1 MARLGYNGTN
11 APKEAS
17 LTPDNLEKHSSARG
31 FWIAFA
37 SALIL
42 SFTGILIRMISED
55 YGLPALILAFWREFF
70 VVLSSFPYLFL
81 LKRHLLKISTK
92 DLPFLILFGAVLAL
106 FNILWTLAVT
116 LTGAAV
122 ATVLVYASAAFTAIL
137 GRIFL
142 KERLGWIKLIAVI
155 LCLAGCVLVSGA
167 TNPAAWQTNTIGIL
181 TGLSSGLLYAIYSL
195 MGRQASHHR
204 INPWTALFYT
214 FLFAAVILLTLNLL
228 PLDFIPASADNPAE
242 MFFLGHAWRG
252 WLLLFVLAAGPTL
265 LGFGL
270 YNVSLSLLPSS
281 TANLIVTS
289 EPVFTIITAYFLLG
303 ERLTGLEIVGSLLI
317 IGALLILRISKNTF
331 SSD

>member
-1 MARLGYNGTN
+1 MNPT
-11 APKEAS
+11 S
-17 LTPDNLEKHSSARG
+17 TEKHSSTYG

-37 SALIL
+37 SAVIL
-42 SFTGILIRMISED
+42 SFTGILIRMVSED
-55 YGLPALILAFWREFF
+55 YSLPALILAFWRDFLVALCAF
-70 VVLSSFPYLFL
+70 LYLFIF
-81 LKRHLLKISTK
+81 KRHLLKIKSS
-92 DLPFLILFGAVLAL
+92 DLPFFILFGAVLAL

-142 KERLGWIKLIAVI
+142 KERLGWIKIIAVI
-155 LCLAGCVLVSGA
+155 LCLAGCLLVSGA
-167 TNPAAWQTNTIGIL
+167 TSSAAWQTNTIGIL
-181 TGLSSGLLYAIYSL
+181 TGLSSGLLYAVYSL
-195 MGRQASHHR
+195 MGRRAGQRAL
-204 INPWTALFYT
+204 NPWTTLFYT
-214 FLFAAVILLTLNLL
+214 FLFAAVILLSLNLL
-228 PLDFIPASADNPAE
+228 PLNFIPATATHPAE
-242 MFFLGHAWRG
+242 MFFLGNAWRG
-252 WLLLFVLAAGPTL
+252 WLLLLLLAAGPTL

-317 IGALLILRISKNTF
+317 LSALVFLRLNKSF
-331 SSD
+331 FRGG

>member
-1 MARLGYNGTN
+1 LKPNNT
-11 APKEAS
+11 
-17 LTPDNLEKHSSARG
+17 EKHSSTHG

-37 SALIL
+37 SAIIL

-70 VVLSSFPYLFL
+70 VVLTCFPYLL
-81 LKRHLLKISTK
+81 LFKRHLLKINPK
-92 DLPFLILFGAVLAL
+92 DLPFLILFGVVLAL

-142 KERLGWIKLIAVI
+142 KEQLGWVKIIAVI
-155 LCLAGCVLVSGA
+155 LCLAGCLLVSGA
-167 TNPAAWQTNTIGIL
+167 TSSAAWQTNTIGIL
-181 TGLSSGLLYAIYSL
+181 TGLSSGLLYAVYSL
-195 MGRQASHHR
+195 MGRHASQR
-204 INPWTALFYT
+204 QLNPWTSLFYT
-214 FLFAAVILLTLNLL
+214 FLFAAIILLTLNLL
-228 PLDFIPASADNPAE
+228 PLNFIPATASRPVE
-242 MFFLGHAWRG
+242 MFFLGNAWRG
-252 WLLLFVLAAGPTL
+252 WLLLLLLAAGPTL

-303 ERLTGLEIVGSLLI
+303 ERLSGLEIVGSLLI
-317 IGALLILRISKNTF
+317 LSALVFLRLNKNAF
-331 SSD
+331 QSE

>member
-1 MARLGYNGTN
+1 LI
-11 APKEAS
+11 
-17 LTPDNLEKHSSARG
+17 PDNPEKHVSARG
-31 FWIAFA
+31 FSIAFT
-37 SALIL
+37 SAVIL

-70 VVLSSFPYLFL
+70 VVLTCFPYLL
-81 LKRHLLKISTK
+81 LFKRHLLKINPK
-92 DLPFLILFGAVLAL
+92 NLPFLILFGAVLAL

-137 GRIFL
+137 GRIFM
-142 KERLGWIKLIAVI
+142 KEQLGWIKIIAVV
-155 LCLAGCVLVSGA
+155 LCLGGCLLVSGA
-167 TNPAAWQTNTIGIL
+167 TSQAAWQTNTVGIL
-181 TGLSSGLLYAIYSL
+181 TGLSSGLMYAVYSL
-195 MGRQASHHR
+195 MGRRASQR
-204 INPWTALFYT
+204 ELNPWSALFYT

-228 PLDFIPASADNPAE
+228 PLYFIPATASRPEE
-242 MFFLGHAWRG
+242 MFFLGNAWRG
-252 WLLLFVLAAGPTL
+252 WLLLFLLAAGPTL

-270 YNVSLSLLPSS
+270 YNVSLSLLPSN

-317 IGALLILRISKNTF
+317 LSALVILRLNKNALQGG
-331 SSD
+331 